1 MAYRFTDPS
10 NFAYSSGSIYLG
22 LDPQTAY
29 PLGIETERHAITIGG
44 AGAGKG
50 ATLLIPNAL
59 RWPHN
64 LLCIDVKGENAA
76 ATWEA
81 REALGQHVGVFDP
94 YQVADVPDRLRVSIN
109 PLAGLDADMPTI
121 AEDLRFIAD
130 GMIVRT
136 KREDAGW
143 DDGARD
149 ILAGIMAYIVAEAPP
164 EHRTL
169 SAMRRL
175 LMQPNEI
182 KNGKKLVG
190 GLYFDAQLMAASD
203 ACGGLAA
210 AAGVTI
216 MAGIENESGRPSKF
230 IEGARSAT
238 LWLDSGPMKKAL
250 GSSTFDLAELKR
262 GEASLFLV
270 LPPKY
275 LASAAGFF
283 RLFVQ
288 SAIAAMQSSARIER
302 RCLFLL
308 DEFHTL
314 GKMEEISKAAGL
326 MRGYGLH
333 LWPFL
338 QDLGQLHELYG
349 ATGSETFFGNADVA
363 AFLGNGDVLT
373 LEYISRRLGK
383 LTPEEIAAPP
393 DIDAATAT
401 YATATPVQPDKPE
414 AWFPDAHIKTTA
426 NENERRRVDTANEN
440 ERRRV
445 ELENAKRRAA
455 YEHVMRR
462 VGSPRMTPD
471 EIAPMLGKGHGDV
484 VARSMIVFGPSG
496 AVLNV
501 RPDPYFTPPPEEN
514 PLVAK
519 APAKMRGLLTPYIA
533 GLSEMIVQELEGG
546 VVETIIQHGNSRLW
560 HYHRDDH
567 EALFQQYGTAQTS
580 FSYRGEVSTM
590 RGEQRAIDTSEYHN
604 WFWASPLKKW
614 ADAYS
619 IPPLRVLRPFH
630 SRRVDAAWDY
640 AKGRGD
646 MFPVMVLAGEGN
658 SRTIPRHGSL
668 QIILGWRQHKGVEWM
683 ELLTLDE
690 AFRR

>member
-10 NFAYSSGSIYLG
+10 NFAYSSGSIFLG
-22 LDPQTAY
+22 LDPETAR

-50 ATLLIPNAL
+50 ATLLIPNAR

-76 ATWEA
+76 ATWQE
-81 REALGQHVGVFDP
+81 REALGQHVGVLDP
-94 YQVADVPDRLRVSIN
+94 YQIADVPDRLRVSIN

-130 GMIVRT
+130 GMIVRA

-149 ILAGIMAYIVAEAPP
+149 ILAGLMAYIVAEAPP
-164 EHRTL
+164 EQRTL

-175 LMQPNEI
+175 LMQPNEVRNDDDELI
-182 KNGKKLVG
+182 G
-190 GLYFDAQLMAASD
+190 GLYFDAQHMAASD
-203 ACGGLAA
+203 ACGGLVA
-210 AAGVTI
+210 AAGVTL
-216 MAGIENESGRPSKF
+216 MAGIESESGRPSKF

-238 LWLDSGPMKKAL
+238 LWLDSAPMKTAL
-250 GSSTFDLAELKR
+250 GSSTFDLGELKR
-262 GEASLFLV
+262 GQASLFLV

-393 DIDAATAT
+393 DIETATAT
-401 YATATPVQPDKPE
+401 YATASPVQPDKPD
-414 AWFPDAHIKTTA
+414 AWFPDAHVKTTA
-426 NENERRRVDTANEN
+426 NENERRRIDTANEN

-445 ELENAKRRAA
+445 DLENAKRRAA
-455 YEHVMRR
+455 YDHAMKRK
-462 VGSPRMTPD
+462 GDPRLAPD
-471 EIAPMLGKGHGDV
+471 ELAPMLGKGHGDV

-501 RPDPYFTPPPEEN
+501 RPAPYFAPPPEEN
-514 PLVAK
+514 PLVAN

-533 GLSEMIVQELEGG
+533 GLSEMIVHELESG

-590 RGEQRAIDTSEYHN
+590 RGEQRAIDSGEYTN
-604 WFWASPLKKW
+604 RLWASSLKKW
-614 ADAYS
+614 WNAYGFA
-619 IPPLRVLRPFH
+619 PLRYLRPLH
-630 SRRVDAAWDY
+630 SRRVDATWDY
-640 AKGRGD
+640 ARRRGD
-646 MFPVMVLAGEGN
+646 MFSATLLSGGE
-658 SRTIPRHGSL
+658 STTLPRHGSL
-668 QIILGWRQHKGVEWM
+668 QIILGHRKTKGVEWM